1 MNATFKNVPNDV
13 VTLESLVNI
22 VDKQIISSNLFDAE
36 NINISVF
43 SFADFENISEEQY
56 SGETLFYV
64 ISGSC
69 RIKIKEEY
77 VNLKQGDIYK
87 VDKSTLHAVHANEA
101 FRMLQITLK

>member
-1 MNATFKNVPNDV
+1 MNATFKNIPNDV
-13 VTLESLVNI
+13 VKLESLI
-22 VDKQIISSNLFDAE
+22 DIIDKQIVSSSLFDAE

-56 SGETLFYV
+56 RGETLFYV

-77 VNLKQGDIYK
+77 IDLAQGDIYK
-87 VDKSTLHAVHANEA
+87 VGKNTLHAVHANEA

>member
-1 MNATFKNVPNDV
+1 MKATFKNMPNN
-13 VTLESLVNI
+13 VTKLEALIDI
-22 VDKQIISSNLFDAE
+22 VDKQIVSSNLFDAD

-69 RIKIKEEY
+69 KIQIKDNYID
-77 VNLKQGDIYK
+77 LAQGDIYK
-87 VDKSTLHAVHANEA
+87 VGKNTLHAVHANEA
-101 FRMLQITLK
+101 FKMLQITLK